1 MLRRRLLA
9 ACTAALAVALLAAP
23 AATAGT
29 FSVSGSTLVYSADQ
43 GTVDQ
48 ISGFDTGTSFRF
60 TRFGIAAIQDGPGC
74 TLIGDDTVDCPK
86 GGGISLVVLSLG
98 DLDDVAAI
106 SSNVTVPVR
115 FDGGAGNDGLFGGGG
130 TDEFLGGDGNDNV
143 VSRDGRGEQVNCGT
157 GRDTAISDDADTR
170 TSCEEIE
177 GDADGDG
184 VRRPADCDD
193 TNPGIRPGAADTP
206 DDRVDQ
212 DCSGVD
218 ATNLDIDG
226 DGTPRPQDCDDGN
239 PAIRPGAREIVGNLV
254 DENCDTRAVAFLGLG
269 GVLRNVWVPQGQRTV
284 NRTLTAREFPRG
296 TRIEVRCVG
305 RGCRFRRAFRRVTSR
320 RPVKLH
326 GLFGDSALAR
336 GTRVD
341 VRLTRAGRIGRV
353 LRFRMSAPGTP
364 VVDFLCL
371 PPGGRVRDC

>member
-1 MLRRRLLA
+1 LLA
-9 ACTAALAVALLAAP
+9 ACTAALAAALLATP

-29 FSVSGSTLVYSADQ
+29 FSVSGSTLSYTADQ

-74 TLIGDDTVDCPK
+74 TLVGTDTVDCPK
-86 GGGISLVVLSLG
+86 GSGIELVRLTLG
-98 DLDDVAAI
+98 DLDDVAVV
-106 SSNVTVPVR
+106 SSNVTVSVL
-115 FDGGAGNDGLFGGGG
+115 FEGGDGNDGLFGGGG
-130 TDEFLGGDGNDNV
+130 TDTFFGGAGNDNV

-157 GRDTAISDDADTR
+157 GQDTAISDDADTR

-193 TNPGIRPGAADTP
+193 ANPGIRPGATDTP

-212 DCSGVD
+212 DCSGAD

-226 DGTPRPQDCDDGN
+226 DGTPRPQDCDDDN
-239 PAIRPGAREIVGNLV
+239 RAIRPGAREIVGNLV

-269 GVLRNVWVPQGQRTV
+269 GVLRNAWAPQGQRTV
-284 NRTLTAREFPRG
+284 NSTLSAREFPRG

-305 RGCRFRRAFRRVTSR
+305 PGCPFRRARRRVTSR
-320 RPVKLH
+320 RPVDLH
-326 GLFGDSALAR
+326 GLFGDRALAR

-341 VRLTRAGRIGRV
+341 VRLTRAGRIGRL

-364 VVDFLCL
+364 LADILCL
-371 PPGGRVRDC
+371 PPGGRPRDC